1 MTVVAFSMQL
11 MSLSFLHLCVKHRF
25 DLTFLFPQHLDTDS
39 FLLRDVAHRE
49 TKQSP
54 FTYLKRIRPVSFLFA
69 TRCYNYV
76 KKITIVIIAVDD
88 KREKIMSVHHKQ
100 LFIVSFEKSRVCM
113 DANWI
118 MPEWGISIDQCFYL
132 IFIFPIFQS
141 INVQVMLQKWLHWFW
156 LLERSKIC

>member
-1 MTVVAFSMQL
+1 METAKHLHPRTIVACIWRSMQWRRGL
-11 MSLSFLHLCVKHRF
+11 HRSAINYGHRRQRRQPPDNDRRCILDAIRSLSFLHLCVKHRF

-76 KKITIVIIAVDD
+76 KKSLSSSLLSMIKEKKLCPYIINNFL
-88 KREKIMSVHHKQ
+88 S
-100 LFIVSFEKSRVCM
+100 C
-113 DANWI
+113 
-118 MPEWGISIDQCFYL
+118 P
-132 IFIFPIFQS
+132 
-141 INVQVMLQKWLHWFW
+141 
-156 LLERSKIC
+156 SKNHEYAWMRTE